1 MTKSITVR
9 GVTYPSQKAAAY
21 ALGVTGQTLGAANRR
36 GTLDTVGLGPLQ
48 KGCEGVHKKPVILH
62 GVEWASRAALAEH
75 LGVSQSQLSSYFTVR
90 DALHSARRA

>member
-1 MTKSITVR
+1 MTKSIAVR

-21 ALGVTGQTLGAANRR
+21 ALGVSEATVGSAKRR

-48 KGCEGVHKKPVILH
+48 KGCEGVHKKPIIMD
-62 GVEWASRAALAEH
+62 GVEWPSRAALAEH

-90 DALHSARRA
+90 DAIMRRA